1 MSNQS
6 VNFALSEP
14 LYFRK
19 CNFNFE
25 KMKYTTK
32 AIHTPYQRRDAY
44 DALQMPVYHTLA
56 YEFDNAAVMAD
67 AFCGRTDA
75 PDYSRVLNPTVT
87 HLEQRIATLTGA
99 KEVSAFS
106 SGMAAISAMLFS
118 TAACGKNIVSSRHLF
133 GNTYMLLTDTLAR
146 FGVECRLTD
155 LTDPRSVE
163 RCTDAGTCCIFL
175 ESVTNPQTEVADVR
189 ALAAIAKKHGIPLI
203 ADTTMIPFTQFD
215 GRAIGLDFQVVS
227 TTKYVS
233 GGATSL
239 GGVIIDYGNFPEI
252 SRRIKKEAVFN
263 FGGYMTPHA
272 AYMQTLGLETLQVRY
287 DRQAESALKIAQMLE
302 TTPGVVKVGYPGLE
316 SHPQHELFTAQYGEK
331 AGAMVTFDLESEE
344 ACYRFIN
351 SLRLIHRATNLF
363 DNRSLAIHPASTIFG
378 NLTTEQKA
386 AMDVLPTT
394 IRLSVGL
401 EDPDDIYADIVQA
414 LSDSE

>member
-1 MSNQS
+1 MQ
-6 VNFALSEP
+6 
-14 LYFRK
+14 K
-19 CNFNFE
+19 
-25 KMKYTTK
+25 TTK

-56 YEFDNAAVMAD
+56 YEFDDSDVMAD

-87 HLEQRIATLTGA
+87 HFEERIAALTGA

-118 TAACGKNIVSSRHLF
+118 AASAGKNIISSRHLF
-133 GNTYMLLTDTLAR
+133 GNTYLLLTRTMAR
-146 FGVECRLTD
+146 YGVEARLTD
-155 LTDPRSVE
+155 LTDLKAVE
-163 RCTDAGTCCIFL
+163 SLVDENTCCIFL
-175 ESVTNPQTEVADVR
+175 ESVTNPQTEVADVL
-189 ALAAIAKKHGIPLI
+189 ALAEIAHRHGIPLI

-215 GRAIGLDFQVVS
+215 GRALGLDFQVVS

-252 SRRIKKEAVFN
+252 STFIKKDSVFN
-263 FGGYMTPHA
+263 FGAYMTPHA

-287 DRQAESALKIAQMLE
+287 ERQADSALKLARKLE
-302 TTPGVVKVGYPGLE
+302 KTPGVMSVGYPGLK
-316 SHPQHELFTAQYGEK
+316 SHPQHELFRRQYGEG
-331 AGAMVTFDLESEE
+331 AGAMLTFDLESED
-344 ACYRFIN
+344 ACKRFIN
-351 SLRLIHRATNLF
+351 GLKLIHRATNLF
-363 DNRSLAIHPASTIFG
+363 DNRTLAIHPASTIFG
-378 NLTTEQKA
+378 PLTQEQRD
-386 AMDVLPTT
+386 AMDVKETT

-401 EDPDDIYADIVQA
+401 EDPEDLYADLVQA
-414 LSDSE
+414 IAKDKRLIIRD